1 MDSIH
6 TQSLRLA
13 LVAFRTSPVISLYAE
28 ANEPSLN
35 LRRKKLSLQYYLK
48 LKSNPDNRTHT
59 EVFKPLFIEKFIEKE
74 KVIPPFNLRCEANMN
89 FIDVELEDVSNHKI
103 PEVPLWIRKSST
115 YNCYLTSDKKA
126 TTDSMFFKNKLLEVK
141 EQYYTHGEIYTDGS
155 KDGDKTASAA
165 TFDGESYQFRLSNNS
180 SIFSA
185 ELKAIDRALN
195 HIQQDAYWRYIIF
208 TVSLSAMQAL
218 EVEKTDNHLI
228 VNLLEMLSKLCE
240 RADIIFYWLPRHIV
254 ISGNEVAD
262 KAAKDALSLGIL
274 PLRVPFN
281 IFKPLINNFIQNV
294 WQQSWSD
301 PANQNNKLFTVKP
314 GLGKWLQG
322 LLTNRCEEII
332 LAHLRFGHSHITHSY
347 LLKGEEKPQCIPCN
361 APLTTNHIL
370 VDCVH
375 LAPTRQRFF
384 FSCRQS
390 DDLV

>member
-1 MDSIH
+1 
-6 TQSLRLA
+6 
-13 LVAFRTSPVISLYAE
+13 
-28 ANEPSLN
+28 
-35 LRRKKLSLQYYLK
+35 
-48 LKSNPDNRTHT
+48 
-59 EVFKPLFIEKFIEKE
+59 
-74 KVIPPFNLRCEANMN
+74 
-89 FIDVELEDVSNHKI
+89 
-103 PEVPLWIRKSST
+103 
-115 YNCYLTSDKKA
+115 
-126 TTDSMFFKNKLLEVK
+126 
-141 EQYYTHGEIYTDGS
+141 
-155 KDGDKTASAA
+155 
-165 TFDGESYQFRLSNNS
+165 
-180 SIFSA
+180 
-185 ELKAIDRALN
+185 
-195 HIQQDAYWRYIIF
+195 
-208 TVSLSAMQAL
+208 MQAL